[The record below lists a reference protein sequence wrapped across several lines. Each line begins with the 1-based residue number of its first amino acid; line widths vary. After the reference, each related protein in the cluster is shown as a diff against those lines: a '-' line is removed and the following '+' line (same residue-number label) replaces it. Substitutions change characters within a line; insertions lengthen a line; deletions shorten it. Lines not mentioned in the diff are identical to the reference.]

1 MIELKGNV
9 FILNEVKELNL
20 SFNHLLYDNVIG
32 FCRNLPALSKMEIL
46 EENKIYLNNFGGP
59 AQGNEGNSR
68 TTGGGGALNRV
79 NNDILKLVDG
89 LKMYCGKLEIFN
101 DNGLE
106 TFSGTPA
113 GSQQN
118 RALVK
123 NSFFKELETK
133 LCIKKSL
140 DLKFF
145 VRWLDRVERL
155 NSGNLVKKSPEYCL
169 RFLETQQPILS
180 RKLLVYQNYFYEFLS
195 KSPNTTLAKP
205 SNSGVCLPLKIF
217 AEKFYRESLTI
228 QRHSMLKYWVR
239 RYIRRFLKKR
249 RWYLANLSKIV
260 KLQSWY
266 RGRLTRRI
274 YNFYGNPL
282 LRFKRHLDKIILI
295 QKRVRGYR
303 YRKRY
308 LEFTKGLKLE
318 KDTSFDSDEENF
330 DLDCFGSDKFD
341 EFKQKLQIPEN
352 IMDFLSNGL
361 NGGLQAQAQAQ
372 PGKAKSKPSSE
383 KNLVGKKNFKIR
395 KPSLQGD
402 QISTIRETK
411 DSFYEGT
418 TNISA
423 IKKHQRSESEER
435 DLDGISIASNS
446 QFGKLNY
453 SRQISQSDA
462 NNRSVISRN
471 DSAIS
476 TISLGVPI
484 PGRANDSEIIIN
496 NSQLDND
503 SNMYSRSGN
512 GSRNYRANN
521 CSSRVILKAN
531 PKPKIETQD

>member
-1 MIELKGNV
+1 MIELVGNEFV
-9 FILNEVKELNL
+9 LPDLREVNL
-20 SFNHLLYDNVIG
+20 SFNHLLYDNVVG
-32 FCRNLPALSKMEIL
+32 FCKNLPGLSKMEIL

-68 TTGGGGALNRV
+68 TTGAGGALNRV
-79 NNDILKLVDG
+79 NNDVEKLVCG

-106 TFSGTPA
+106 NFCGVPA
-113 GSQQN
+113 GSQHTI
-118 RALVK
+118 ALVK
-123 NSFFKELETK
+123 NPYFRDLETK

-145 VRWLDRVERL
+145 VRWLARVERL

-169 RFLETQQPILS
+169 RFLETQQAILS

-195 KSPNTTLAKP
+195 RSANTSRAKP

-217 AEKFYRESLTI
+217 AEKFYKESLTI

-249 RWYLANLSKIV
+249 RYYLANLSKIV

-266 RGRLTRRI
+266 RGRLTRRL

-303 YRKRY
+303 FRKRY

-361 NGGLQAQAQAQ
+361 NGGLQAQAQ
-372 PGKAKSKPSSE
+372 PSKPKPKPSSE

-402 QISTIRETK
+402 QISTIKETK

-435 DLDGISIASNS
+435 DLDGISIGSNS

-462 NNRSVISRN
+462 NNQTVMSRN

-476 TISLGVPI
+476 TISLGGPN
-484 PGRANDSEIIIN
+484 PGQTNDSGIMTN
-496 NSQLDND
+496 NSQLDID
-503 SNMYSRSGN
+503 SNVYSRGGN
-512 GSRNYRANN
+512 GSRNFRTNN